1 MLACTHTHTHT
12 QLPTYKYEYMG
23 PELYI
28 SFIYCMQVPMS
39 ANVEKFLG
47 KPKLDESGIMIEN
60 ALDARGTYR
69 IPTKEVC
76 FCTNACMRV

>member
-1 MLACTHTHTHT
+1 
-12 QLPTYKYEYMG
+12 
-23 PELYI
+23 
-28 SFIYCMQVPMS
+28 MS
-39 ANVEKFLG
+39 ANVQKFLG

-60 ALDARGTYR
+60 ALDARGAYR